1 MTMCFITFPEHSK
14 YVNLGSSLLLTGGY
28 INKQLT
34 NNCYLIIIGKQ
45 NEQYELNIL
54 SYGRMKEGRERHNI
68 VFLPD
73 RNTVLVCSGFFNKGS
88 EYSDINS
95 GEWKSAG
102 MLNDTRGNATIAYVN
117 NRFVYVIG
125 GYKINERQH
134 AGIYHG
140 NCEYLDFNNVSKGWK
155 MINFANNNLK
165 LSAMGV
171 IPLDDQYFLLCG
183 GFDGSTYRKEV
194 YKVDVN
200 DQDNPKLD
208 KLNISLPG
216 NYIFLHNGFLKI
228 GDTAYNL
235 ELTNS
240 VVSFNYNNWGFQ
252 CNPYVMN

>member
-1 MTMCFITFPEHSK
+1 
-14 YVNLGSSLLLTGGY
+14 
-28 INKQLT
+28 
-34 NNCYLIIIGKQ
+34 
-45 NEQYELNIL
+45 
-54 SYGRMKEGRERHNI
+54 
-68 VFLPD
+68 
-73 RNTVLVCSGFFNKGS
+73 
-88 EYSDINS
+88 
-95 GEWKSAG
+95 
-102 MLNDTRGNATIAYVN
+102 
-117 NRFVYVIG
+117 
-125 GYKINERQH
+125 
-134 AGIYHG
+134 
-140 NCEYLDFNNVSKGWK
+140 
-155 MINFANNNLK
+155 MINFSNNNLK

-171 IPLDDQYFLLCG
+171 IPLDDQYFLQCG